1 MTDLFG
7 ISTMASNTQFAPL
20 ALLGYRLH
28 QRDFFGPLRE
38 QVQLPQKSVLYT
50 PYDKLLTCLVSIMSG
65 CHAVCQIDTRI
76 RPDRALA
83 QAWGLANFAQQS
95 TVADTLDCFTDFGVQ
110 QLRTATAQIYLR
122 DGKAPRHNY
131 AQEGHLILDIDLTGL
146 PASQHAEGSTKG
158 YFSGKK
164 GGMGDNWHASVLL
177 STMKRYSAY
186 YTPAIK
192 HQSTACA
199 PPWKS

>member
-7 ISTMASNTQFAPL
+7 LSAMTSNTQFAPL

-28 QRDFFGPLRE
+28 QRDFFAPLRE
-38 QVQLPQKSVLYT
+38 QLQLQQKRVLYT

-76 RPDRALA
+76 RPDKALA

-95 TVADTLDCFTDFGVQ
+95 TVADTLDRFTDLSVQ
-110 QLRTATAQIYLR
+110 QLRAATSRIYLR
-122 DGKAPRHNY
+122 EGQALRHDS
-131 AQEGHLILDIDLTGL
+131 AREGLLILDIDLTAL

-164 GGMGDNWHASVLL
+164 GGTGGNWHA
-177 STMKRYSAY
+177 
-186 YTPAIK
+186 
-192 HQSTACA
+192 
-199 PPWKS
+199 

>member
-1 MTDLFG
+1 
-7 ISTMASNTQFAPL
+7 
-20 ALLGYRLH
+20 
-28 QRDFFGPLRE
+28 
-38 QVQLPQKSVLYT
+38 
-50 PYDKLLTCLVSIMSG
+50 MSG

-83 QAWGLANFAQQS
+83 QAWGLENFAQQS
-95 TVADTLDCFTDFGVQ
+95 TVADTLDCFTDCGVQ
-110 QLRTATAQIYLR
+110 QLRTATGQIYFR

-146 PASQHAEGSTKG
+146 PASQPAEGSTKV

-164 GGMGDNWHASVLL
+164 GGTGDNWHASVLL
-177 STMKRYSAY
+177 STMKRDSAC

-199 PPWKS
+199 PPLKS